1 MASIFVRPRSRGNR
15 LLRTARRK
23 TEGNPPSLVAMG
35 VGTQGAKRALLFLQ
49 RMSELSEIGRVQ
61 SAVFYD
67 CNEVTINYIQSF
79 LRKFLG
85 GSKHGRG
92 VQILFPN
99 YVPISNGFMRDPK
112 LFEEYEGP
120 LERDMDTIVGQVI
133 AQSERA
139 GRTPEAIIEFMSF
152 SGHSVLGGRL
162 HQKLR
167 GAFPGTVILPVL
179 KLPEDHVSEEWT
191 RRFIWERY
199 ESLLEGA
206 DCLLTG
212 QSGGSVGE
220 DDMRLATG
228 LAGVEVA
235 DFDEE
240 GATGSPLAAACQ
252 RLGTASGGWLGM
264 ATVRR
269 KMPVM
274 RKFEWLRLPPW
285 WQQYAAVGP
294 EEELP
299 MAVGHAIWSTLDPPS
314 QMAEGISDLNHVPQE
329 VVVSLPVHPDSLE
342 PVAMN
347 AAEVLDRSN
356 LFSQF
361 PNMDIAF
368 NTARFMEGL
377 SEEPYIHIT
386 RVYPVQ
392 GELAPVMDIL
402 HPGHSSEKRPASAT
416 HETGF
421 GTYYHMD
428 AIGNGGE
435 ISRSEGE
442 YGPYGSDE
450 SGEEWRQYVR
460 YI

>member
-1 MASIFVRPRSRGNR
+1 MASIFVRPRSRGHQ

-23 TEGNPPSLVAMG
+23 TETNSAALVVVS
-35 VGTQGAKRALLFLQ
+35 VGTAGARRSLLFLQ

-67 CNEVTINYIQSF
+67 CNEITVNYIQGF

-85 GSKHGRG
+85 RSRHGTG

-99 YVPISNGFMRDPK
+99 YIPIADGFMRDPR

-120 LERDMDTIVGQVI
+120 LERDMDNIVGQVL
-133 AQSERA
+133 AQSERC
-139 GRTPEAIIEFMSF
+139 GRSPETIIEFMGF

-162 HQKLR
+162 HRKMR
-167 GAFPGTVILPVL
+167 AAFPTTVILPVL
-179 KLPEDHVSEEWT
+179 MLPQDNVSEEWA
-191 RRFIWERY
+191 RRYVWERY
-199 ESLLEGA
+199 EELLEGT
-206 DCLLTG
+206 DCLLTA
-212 QSGGSVGE
+212 QSGGSFTE
-220 DDMRLATG
+220 DDVRLATG
-228 LAGVEVA
+228 LAGIEVA
-235 DFDEE
+235 DFNEE
-240 GATGSPLAAACQ
+240 GTTGSPLAAACQ
-252 RLGTASGGWLGM
+252 RLRTASGGWLGM
-264 ATVRR
+264 ATVKR

-285 WQQYAAVGP
+285 WRQYAAVGP

-314 QMAEGISDLNHVPQE
+314 QMAEGINDLHHVPQE

-342 PVAMN
+342 PVAAT

-356 LFSQF
+356 LFGQF

-368 NTARFMEGL
+368 NTARFVEGM
-377 SEEPYIHIT
+377 SEEPYMHIT

-392 GELAPVMDIL
+392 GELTPVMDIL
-402 HPGHSSEKRPASAT
+402 HPGHSRERRSTGAV

-421 GTYYHMD
+421 GTYYHLGAFGD
-428 AIGNGGE
+428 AGVTDPP
-435 ISRSEGE
+435 EG
-442 YGPYGSDE
+442 PD
-450 SGEEWRQYVR
+450 EEWRQYVR

>member
-1 MASIFVRPRSRGNR
+1 M
-15 LLRTARRK
+15 
-23 TEGNPPSLVAMG
+23 
-35 VGTQGAKRALLFLQ
+35 FLQ

-67 CNEVTINYIQSF
+67 CNEITVNYVQGF

-85 GSKHGRG
+85 RSKHGTG
-92 VQILFPN
+92 VQVLFPN
-99 YVPISNGFMRDPK
+99 YIPMANGFMRDPR

-120 LERDMDTIVGQVI
+120 LERDMDNIVGQLI
-133 AQSERA
+133 AQSERS
-139 GRTPEAIIEFMSF
+139 GRNPEAIVEFMGF
-152 SGHSVLGGRL
+152 SGHSVLGGLL
-162 HQKLR
+162 HRKLR
-167 GAFPGTVILPVL
+167 GAFPGAVILPIL

-199 ESLLEGA
+199 ESLLEGS

-212 QSGGSVGE
+212 QSGGSFGE
-220 DDMRLATG
+220 EDMRLATG

-240 GATGSPLAAACQ
+240 GNTDSPLAAACQ
-252 RLGTASGGWLGM
+252 RLAAASGGWLGM
-264 ATVRR
+264 AAVKR

-274 RKFEWLRLPPW
+274 KKFEWLRLPPW
-285 WQQYAAVGP
+285 WREYAAVGP

-342 PVAMN
+342 PVAAN
-347 AAEVLDRSN
+347 AADVLDRSN
-356 LFSQF
+356 LFGQF

-368 NTARFMEGL
+368 NTARFVEGL
-377 SEEPYIHIT
+377 SEDPYMHIT

-402 HPGHSSEKRPASAT
+402 HPGYSPEKRSVPVR

-428 AIGNGGE
+428 AVGGGNA
-435 ISRSEGE
+435 
-442 YGPYGSDE
+442 PDE
-450 SGEEWRQYVR
+450 RDDSGEEWRQYVR

>member
-1 MASIFVRPRSRGNR
+1 MSNIFVRPRARGHQ

-23 TEGNPPSLVAMG
+23 TEGKSPSLVVVG
-35 VGTQGAKRALLFLQ
+35 VGTAGTKRALMFLQ
-49 RMSELSEIGRVQ
+49 RMSELSEIRRVQ

-67 CNEVTINYIQSF
+67 CNEITVNYVQSF

-85 GSKHGRG
+85 RSKHGTG
-92 VQILFPN
+92 VQILAPN
-99 YVPISNGFMRDPK
+99 YIPITNGFMRDPK

-120 LERDMDTIVGQVI
+120 LERDMDNIVGQVM

-139 GRTPEAIIEFMSF
+139 GRTPETIIEFMGF

-167 GAFPGTVILPVL
+167 GAFPGTAILPIL
-179 KLPEDHVSEEWT
+179 MLPQDHVSEEWT
-191 RRFIWERY
+191 RRYIWERF
-199 ESLLEGA
+199 EALLEGS
-206 DCLLTG
+206 DCLLTTQLG
-212 QSGGSVGE
+212 IAAE
-220 DDMRLATG
+220 DDRRLTTG

-252 RLGTASGGWLGM
+252 RLSTASGGWLGM
-264 ATVRR
+264 ATVKR

-285 WQQYAAVGP
+285 WRQYAAVGP
-294 EEELP
+294 EDELP
-299 MAVGHAIWSTLDPPS
+299 MAVGNAIWSTLDPPS
-314 QMAEGISDLNHVPQE
+314 QMAEGMNDFNHAPQE

-342 PVAMN
+342 PVAAN
-347 AAEVLDRSN
+347 AAEALSRSN
-356 LFSQF
+356 LFGQF

-368 NTARFMEGL
+368 NTARFVEGL
-377 SEEPYIHIT
+377 SEEPYMHIT
-386 RVYPVQ
+386 RVYPVH

-402 HPGHSSEKRPASAT
+402 HPGRLSEKRDAT
-416 HETGF
+416 AAHETGF

-428 AIGNGGE
+428 AIDGVS
-435 ISRSEGE
+435 IVAQ
-442 YGPYGSDE
+442 P
-450 SGEEWRQYVR
+450 EEAEEDWRQYVR